1 MLLRQICVLC
11 SLEWLEL
18 ITDQEQQSSL
28 GWVRGLDG
36 REGWVARRWI
46 HQLLMSMLFDLE
58 KERNLVTQVGNQ
70 KMKVNHLAQAQRLE
84 RVILQE
90 EHNWMLVQLRDFP
103 QEVNSLMLEQDWRN
117 LIQVELE
124 LHSLV
129 VVKKMFGK
137 IQLVDYRKRVCC
149 SWMKNLKDKEL
160 MIL

>member
-36 REGWVARRWI
+36 REGCVARRWI
-46 HQLLMSMLFDLE
+46 YQLLMSMQFDLE
-58 KERNLVTQVGNQ
+58 KEMNLVTQVGNQ
-70 KMKVNHLAQAQRLE
+70 KTKVNHLAQAQRLE

-129 VVKKMFGK
+129 VVKEMFGK
-137 IQLVDYRKRVCC
+137 IQLVDYKNRVCC

-160 MIL
+160 DT